1 MQITDQP
8 KFIINVPL
16 SHAASGYVAVDT
28 LCRGTSSGG
37 LRVAGDLD
45 IDEVQTLAREMT
57 LKFAFVGLPRGGAKS
72 GIRLPVACD
81 RETKHIILR
90 EFGERLE
97 RIIGCGIYFPG
108 MDMNCGPDDLRSVY
122 AGAGITLGSITDTS
136 FHTALTVEAALM
148 AIHAMDGGKRPLSI
162 AVEGF
167 GAVASHLFQRLSPD
181 IFRIKTVSNIT
192 GAVCNP
198 DGFDGREIVSLRALH
213 GDEFITYLAKKGA
226 ELIEPKER
234 LLTSDVDI
242 LLPSARIHALNEGNA
257 KAVCARYIVPVS
269 NAPYTPVAL
278 SVLHSR
284 GVVCLPGFGCNV
296 GGVLGSTLEDLG
308 LKRYEVEGFIMESYY
323 PVMILLLDVAKDNQI
338 SPTDLAMKI
347 ALARLDTRKVNDYPD
362 RDGLLKKLA
371 RRGLW
376 PKEQIHREAVFN
388 IKKGLI
394 SLVEELTNFKG
405 SSQSRCDK

>member
-8 KFIINVPL
+8 KFIITVPL
-16 SHAASGYVAVDT
+16 SHNALGYVAVDT

-97 RIIGCGIYFPG
+97 RIIGCGIYYPG

-122 AGAGITLGSITDTS
+122 AGAGITLGPITDTS
-136 FHTALTVEAALM
+136 FHTALTVETALM

-167 GAVASHLFQRLSPD
+167 GAVASHLFRRLPPD
-181 IFRIKTVSNIT
+181 IFRIKAVSNIT
-192 GAVCNP
+192 GAICNP
-198 DGFDGREIVSLRALH
+198 EGLDGRELVSLRALH
-213 GDEFITYLAKKGA
+213 GDDFITYLVNNGA
-226 ELIEPKER
+226 EFIEPKEQ

-242 LLPSARIHALNEGNA
+242 LVPSARIHALNEGNA
-257 KAVCARYIVPVS
+257 KAVCARYVVPVS
-269 NAPYTPVAL
+269 NAPYAPGAL
-278 SVLHSR
+278 NTLHSR

-308 LKRYEVEGFIMESYY
+308 LKREEIEGFIMESYY
-323 PVMILLLDVAKDNQI
+323 PVMILLLDVAKANHI

-347 ALARLDTRKVNDYPD
+347 ALARLENRKTNDYPN
-362 RDGLLKKLA
+362 RGGLLQRLS

-376 PKEQIHREAVFN
+376 PKEQLNREVVFS

-405 SSQSRCDK
+405 SSQLRGDK